1 MLLLIKTKQKKPH
14 ISKYFT
20 AHKQLNIWKEIEID
34 TKVINFTKRNKTSV
48 RQFQDKKNNH

>member
-1 MLLLIKTKQKKPH
+1 MLSLIKTKQKKPH

-34 TKVINFTKRNKTSV
+34 TKVINFTRRNETSV
-48 RQFQDKKNNH
+48 RKFRNKKK